1 MGDVGHG
8 GCRTWEMQG
17 MGDVGQVH
25 GDIGHGGCR
34 AWEM

>member
-17 MGDVGQVH
+17 MGDVEHVH
-25 GDIGHGGCR
+25 GDVGHVG
-34 AWEM
+34 M